1 MGVNV
6 ELYARAFLLLSC
18 NDDIHS
24 KGLDD
29 HQPFFQNGDSILVT
43 ITRTRM
49 QQCAFDGTV
58 TETRS

>member
-1 MGVNV
+1 M
-6 ELYARAFLLLSC
+6 RSIHLLPC